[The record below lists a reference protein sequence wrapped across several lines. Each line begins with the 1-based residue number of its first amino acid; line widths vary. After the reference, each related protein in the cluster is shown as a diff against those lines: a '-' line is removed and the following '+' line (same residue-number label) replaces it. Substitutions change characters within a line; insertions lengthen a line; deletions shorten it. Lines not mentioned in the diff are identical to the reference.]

1 MAAFSLQVFAAIRG
15 YHVYKESWEHS
26 VDDLITF
33 ERHIDELHRCI
44 RCLYLSYSASFIST
58 TFCPSGIDNAHDRY
72 AVAAYEAGNDT
83 VVDHLPRE
91 ISHWSTCFMDHGGSI
106 EGTVTG
112 ARRYCTVAG
121 GREIPCKVTFLGK
134 KRLIA

>member
-1 MAAFSLQVFAAIRG
+1 MFVPFVFRF
-15 YHVYKESWEHS
+15 
-26 VDDLITF
+26 L
-33 ERHIDELHRCI
+33 
-44 RCLYLSYSASFIST
+44 IST
-58 TFCPSGIDNAHDRY
+58 TFCPSGIDNVHDRY

-83 VVDHLPRE
+83 VVGHLPRE

-134 KRLIA
+134 KRLIAKLKRLIDGLNSSFIYSS